1 MVIRDPA
8 LLQRIHQLHL
18 QPQDFQEVFAR
29 SGGPG
34 GQNVNKLETAATLW
48 HRSYGIRVTARDS
61 RSQFINRQIALRRL
75 IEILE
80 DRQAAERAAKRAARE
95 KQRRRNSP
103 RPESLKRELRRE
115 KERRS
120 QVKRG
125 RTRVE
130 SEECR

>member
-1 MVIRDPA
+1 MVIRDPL
-8 LLQRIHQLHL
+8 LLQRIFRLRLRPEEFEQ
-18 QPQDFQEVFAR
+18 VFAR

-34 GQNVNKLETAATLW
+34 GQNVNKLETAAMLW
-48 HRSYGIRVTARDS
+48 HRPSGIRVTARDS

-95 KQRRRNSP
+95 KERRRNSP
-103 RPESLKRELRRE
+103 RPESLKRALRRG

-120 QVKRG
+120 EIKRQ
-125 RTRVE
+125 RASVTP
-130 SEECR
+130 EE